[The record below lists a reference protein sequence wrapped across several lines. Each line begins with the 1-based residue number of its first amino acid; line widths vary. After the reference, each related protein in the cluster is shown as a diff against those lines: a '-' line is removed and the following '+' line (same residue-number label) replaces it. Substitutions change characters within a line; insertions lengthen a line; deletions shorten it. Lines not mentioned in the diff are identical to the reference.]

1 MLLGFNMLLWSPFV
15 TEDIFP
21 RFARLKA
28 AGYDGVELPLFDGT
42 PEHYRRVG
50 QAVKDAGLRC
60 TGIAI
65 IPDEA
70 RNCMSGDPAV
80 RAAGLAHLTWAI
92 DCLHA
97 AGGEVLCGPFY
108 QPLGVFSGLPPTVDE
123 AHLVAELHRAAAR
136 HAAAH
141 DIRLAVEPLNRFECY
156 LMNTV
161 AAAASVVEE
170 VQMPNY
176 SILYDTFHANIEET
190 DPVEVITRYLALIN
204 HVHLSENDRG
214 TPGKGHIPW
223 RATLSALRRGG
234 YDGWCVVEA
243 FGRALP
249 EIAAATRV
257 WRDFFPSEEEV
268 VQSGHD
274 FLRKTWAETGDETDH
289 VTPGKGNCP
298 CSAIADPSCSNK

>member
-15 TEDIFP
+15 TEAMFA

-28 AGYDGVELPLFDGT
+28 AGYDGVELPLFEGT
-42 PEHYRRVG
+42 PEHYRKVG
-50 QAVKDAGLRC
+50 EAVRDAGLRC

-65 IPDEA
+65 IPDDA
-70 RNCMSGDPAV
+70 RNCMSDDPTV

-92 DCLHA
+92 DCLQA

-108 QPLGVFSGLPPTVDE
+108 QPLGVFSGLPPTLDE
-123 AHLVAELHRAAAR
+123 AHHVAEVHRMAAR
-136 HAAAH
+136 HAAGAH
-141 DIRLAVEPLNRFECY
+141 IRLAVEPLNRFECY

-161 AAAASVVEE
+161 AAAAAVVAA
-170 VQMPNY
+170 VGMPNY
-176 SILYDTFHANIEET
+176 GLLYDTFHANIEEK
-190 DPVEVITRYLALIN
+190 DPVGVIAPHLTVIN

-223 RATLSALRRGG
+223 RRTLSALRSGG
-234 YDGWCVVEA
+234 YDGWCVIEA

-257 WRDFFPSEEEV
+257 WRDFFPSDEEV
-268 VQSGHD
+268 VQCGHD
-274 FLRKTWAETGDETDH
+274 FLRQSWAAAGDTGNDSASKTR
-289 VTPGKGNCP
+289 
-298 CSAIADPSCSNK
+298 